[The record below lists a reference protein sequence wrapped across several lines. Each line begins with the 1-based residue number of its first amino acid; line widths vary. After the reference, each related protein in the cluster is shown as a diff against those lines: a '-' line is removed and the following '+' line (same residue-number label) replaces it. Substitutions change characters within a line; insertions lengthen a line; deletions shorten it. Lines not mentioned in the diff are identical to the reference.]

1 MSDKPGMLELTLP
14 WPPTVNSYYRN
25 ISGKTLISSKGR
37 EYRKAVADQVLTQH
51 GALQLQSRLA
61 VSIVAHVPDKRRRDL
76 DNLLKSVLD
85 ALTHAGVWLDDSQ
98 IDSLAIARDVRNHQR
113 WTDCAAD
120 RRAA

>member
-1 MSDKPGMLELTLP
+1 MSDKHRMLELTLP

-25 ISGKTLISSKGR
+25 IAGKTLISAKGR
-37 EYRKAVADQVLTQH
+37 DYRKVVADQVLIQR
-51 GALQLQSRLA
+51 GSLQLQSRLA

-98 IDSLAIARDVRNHQR
+98 IDSLAIARGPIGGMLKVSIGVI
-113 WTDCAAD
+113 A
-120 RRAA
+120 